1 MKKNCEHST
10 LKTDSEDDATPV
22 ILTDIASNANDAI
35 AEMENFVV
43 NNFIMKEATKIV
55 QSMLE
60 TASEEEI

>member
-1 MKKNCEHST
+1 M
-10 LKTDSEDDATPV
+10 KTDSEDDATPV
-22 ILTDIASNANDAI
+22 ILTDIASNASDPI

-43 NNFIMKEATKIV
+43 NNFIMKEAAKIV

>member
-10 LKTDSEDDATPV
+10 LKTNSEEDVTPV
-22 ILTDIASNANDAI
+22 TLTDI

-43 NNFIMKEATKIV
+43 NNFIMKEAAKIV

-60 TASEEEI
+60 TASEEEM